1 MRNIGRLFCDDI
13 KRLTSN
19 VVTGII
25 VLGLVFMP
33 SLFSWYNIVAC
44 WDVFD
49 NTGNLKVAVANT
61 DEGYESDL
69 VPLKANIGEQVVSA
83 LRANDQLNWTF
94 VSEEEAIDGA
104 QSGKYYAAVVI
115 PPSFSK
121 DMMTFYSDEVE
132 HAQIVY
138 YTNEKK
144 SAVAP
149 KVTDQGAGGVSNQVN
164 EVFAETL
171 SEVALGISSALSRYA
186 NDADVSGRIGNL
198 AHHVGTMSTQMSQ
211 AASVLTLYS
220 SVLGSTQVLV
230 DGSLNSLHKQ
240 EKLRDR

>member
-1 MRNIGRLFCDDI
+1 MRNIGRLFCDDV

-83 LRANDQLNWTF
+83 LRAND
-94 VSEEEAIDGA
+94 
-104 QSGKYYAAVVI
+104 K
-115 PPSFSK
+115 
-121 DMMTFYSDEVE
+121 
-132 HAQIVY
+132 
-138 YTNEKK
+138 
-144 SAVAP
+144 
-149 KVTDQGAGGVSNQVN
+149 
-164 EVFAETL
+164 
-171 SEVALGISSALSRYA
+171 
-186 NDADVSGRIGNL
+186 
-198 AHHVGTMSTQMSQ
+198 
-211 AASVLTLYS
+211 
-220 SVLGSTQVLV
+220 
-230 DGSLNSLHKQ
+230 
-240 EKLRDR
+240 